1 MFGPTLTTMRR
12 LPVAL
17 RLKLQ
22 TIYAESWEALTDT
35 HQAQAMMFVRRMAD
49 RLSLEDALARYFH
62 EVAVPVAM
70 RETVRARALLS
81 LAERINPD
89 PTPARGMD
97 RWDRLRPDRLLLAV
111 RRRAQY
117 VEETTL
123 QCRMAACVAEAAVMA
138 THVRMATQVG
148 ELLGEVMLADE
159 AVMVYVRS
167 FELPVKEGDAVFR
180 GALAQLARQRL
191 PAMESPRLQVAT
203 VAPRVPEAAPERAAP
218 AVAALNA
225 GPAFG
230 LRVIV

>member
-1 MFGPTLTTMRR
+1 MFGTTLTSMRR
-12 LPVAL
+12 LPLAL

-22 TIYAESWEALTDT
+22 TTYAEAWEALTET
-35 HQAQAMMFVRRMAD
+35 HQTQAMMFVRRMAD
-49 RLSLEDALARYFH
+49 RLALEDALARYFH

-70 RETVRARALLS
+70 RETVRARALLA
-81 LAERINPD
+81 LAERINPE
-89 PTPARGMD
+89 PTPPHVDGW
-97 RWDRLRPDRLLLAV
+97 WDRLRPDHLLLAL

-148 ELLGEVMLADE
+148 ELLAEVMPADE

-180 GALAQLARQRL
+180 GALAQLARQQL
-191 PAMESPRLQVAT
+191 PAIESPRLQVEP
-203 VAPRVPEAAPERAAP
+203 VVPEPDRAP
-218 AVAALNA
+218 APAQPAIAASGMA
-225 GPAFG
+225 PAFG

>member
-1 MFGPTLTTMRR
+1 MFGTTLSTMRR
-12 LPVAL
+12 LPAAL

-22 TIYAESWEALTDT
+22 TTYAEAWEALTET
-35 HQAQAMMFVRRMAD
+35 HQTQAMMFVRRMAD
-49 RLSLEDALARYFH
+49 RLTLEDALARYFH

-81 LAERINPD
+81 LAERINPE
-89 PTPARGMD
+89 PAPAAREEAW
-97 RWDRLRPDRLLLAV
+97 WDRIRPDRLLQAL

-123 QCRMAACVAEAAVMA
+123 HCRMAACIAEAAVMA

-148 ELLGEVMLADE
+148 ELLADMLPPDE

-180 GALAQLARQRL
+180 GALAQLARQQL
-191 PAMESPRLQVAT
+191 PAIESPRLQVA
-203 VAPRVPEAAPERAAP
+203 PPAPEPGLAPEPAQPIPAAHVM
-218 AVAALNA
+218 A
-225 GPAFG
+225 PAFG

>member
-1 MFGPTLTTMRR
+1 MFGTTLTTMRR

-22 TIYAESWEALTDT
+22 TTYAEAWEALTET
-35 HQAQAMMFVRRMAD
+35 HQTQAMMFVRRMAD
-49 RLSLEDALARYFH
+49 RLTLEDALARYFH

-70 RETVRARALLS
+70 RETVRARALLA
-81 LAERINPD
+81 LAERINPE
-89 PTPARGMD
+89 PAPGAGAEGW
-97 RWDRLRPDRLLLAV
+97 WDRIRPDRLLQAL

-123 QCRMAACVAEAAVMA
+123 HCRMAACIAEAAVMA

-148 ELLGEVMLADE
+148 ELLADVMPPDE

-180 GALAQLARQRL
+180 GALAQLARQQL
-191 PAMESPRLQVAT
+191 PAIESPRLQVAP
-203 VAPRVPEAAPERAAP
+203 VAPEPELAPEPAQAVPAARVM
-218 AVAALNA
+218 A
-225 GPAFG
+225 PAFG

>member
-1 MFGPTLTTMRR
+1 
-12 LPVAL
+12 VAL

-22 TIYAESWEALTDT
+22 TTYAEAWEALTET
-35 HQAQAMMFVRRMAD
+35 HQTQAMMFVRRMAD
-49 RLSLEDALARYFH
+49 RLTLEDALARYFH

-70 RETVRARALLS
+70 RETVRARALLA
-81 LAERINPD
+81 LAERINPE
-89 PTPARGMD
+89 PALGARAEGW
-97 RWDRLRPDRLLLAV
+97 WDRIRPDRLLQAL

-123 QCRMAACVAEAAVMA
+123 HCRMAACIAEAAVMA

-148 ELLGEVMLADE
+148 ELLAEVMPPDE

-180 GALAQLARQRL
+180 GALAQLARQQL
-191 PAMESPRLQVAT
+191 PAIESPRLQVAP
-203 VAPRVPEAAPERAAP
+203 VAPAPELAPEPAQPVPAARVM
-218 AVAALNA
+218 A
-225 GPAFG
+225 PAFG

>member
-1 MFGPTLTTMRR
+1 MIGTTLTTMRR

-22 TIYAESWEALTDT
+22 TTYAEAWEALTET
-35 HQAQAMMFVRRMAD
+35 HQTQAIMFVRRMAD
-49 RLSLEDALARYFH
+49 RLTLEDALARYFH

-70 RETVRARALLS
+70 RETVRARALLA
-81 LAERINPD
+81 LAERINPE
-89 PTPARGMD
+89 PAPSARAEGW
-97 RWDRLRPDRLLLAV
+97 WDWIRPDHLLQAL

-123 QCRMAACVAEAAVMA
+123 HCRMAACIAEAAVMA

-148 ELLGEVMLADE
+148 ELLTDVLPPDE

-180 GALAQLARQRL
+180 
-191 PAMESPRLQVAT
+191 SPRLQVAP
-203 VAPRVPEAAPERAAP
+203 VAPEPEFAPEPAQPIPAARVM
-218 AVAALNA
+218 A
-225 GPAFG
+225 PAFG